1 MLVVSEEVRE
11 AMDARRPVVAL
22 ESTII
27 AHGLPRPRNL
37 LVARELEEAV
47 RQEGAVPA
55 TIAVLDGRPHVGLD
69 KEQLER
75 VANEDAVR
83 KLGHR
88 DLPLAVAC
96 GASGATTVSA
106 TALLAALA
114 GVRVFAT
121 GGLGGVH
128 REWTV
133 TQDESADLG
142 LLARTRITVVCA
154 GVKSILDVPAT
165 LQRLETL
172 GVSVAGYRTDR
183 FPGFYLS
190 DSGHPV
196 DWTLDDPE
204 QVAAVMR
211 AQDALDGPPSARSWS
226 PTRCPRRSSS
236 IRRSTRACSLTRCT
250 RARRRGSRARRS
262 RRSSSSAWYGSPTAP
277 RSAPT
282 WRPCGGTG
290 AAADQGRRG
299 LGRGVSGAPGGALLV
314 VGDVVTDVV
323 ARHRGPLAAGT
334 DTAASVRR
342 LPGGAGANVACSGR
356 ARRVRE
362 GAAAGPGGHRRLCM
376 ARTGAGGVRGAAAP
390 RRRSGG
396 AHGDGHLLVDT
407 ADSAERTFLTDGG
420 ASLRIGPDDSSDAL
434 LDGVGRLHLSGY
446 LLFAEPSRALVSV
459 ALSAA
464 RARGV
469 RVSLDPASAG
479 FLTALGVDRFL
490 GLVEGV
496 DVLLPSRDEACLL
509 TGLPDPADAAA
520 KLTGTFRW

>member
-11 AMDARRPVVAL
+11 AMDTRRPVVAL

-47 RQEGAVPA
+47 RREGAIPA

-75 VANEDAVR
+75 VANEDGIR

-88 DLPLAVAC
+88 DLPLAVAS

-172 GVSVAGYRTDR
+172 GVAVAGYGTDR

-196 DWTLDDPE
+196 DWRLDAPE

-211 AQDALDGPPSARSWS
+211 AQDALDGP
-226 PTRCPRRSSS
+226 
-236 IRRSTRACSLTRCT
+236 
-250 RARRRGSRARRS
+250 
-262 RRSSSSAWYGSPTAP
+262 
-277 RSAPT
+277 RSA
-282 WRPCGGTG
+282 
-290 AAADQGRRG
+290 
-299 LGRGVSGAPGGALLV
+299 LV
-314 VGDVVTDVV
+314 VANPVPEEEQLDPVLHARVLAEALHACETEGVTGQAVTPFLLE
-323 ARHRGPLAAGT
+323 RL
-334 DTAASVRR
+334 VR
-342 LPGGAGANVACSGR
+342 
-356 ARRVRE
+356 
-362 GAAAGPGGHRRLCM
+362 
-376 ARTGAGGVRGAAAP
+376 
-390 RRRSGG
+390 
-396 AHGDGHLLVDT
+396 
-407 ADSAERTFLTDGG
+407 LTDG
-420 ASLRIGPDDSSDAL
+420 ASLNANLAAVRGN
-434 LDGVGRLHLSGY
+434 VRL
-446 LLFAEPSRALVSV
+446 
-459 ALSAA
+459 AA
-464 RARGV
+464 RI
-469 RVSLDPASAG
+469 
-479 FLTALGVDRFL
+479 
-490 GLVEGV
+490 
-496 DVLLPSRDEACLL
+496 
-509 TGLPDPADAAA
+509 AAA
-520 KLTGTFRW
+520 WTGA

>member
-1 MLVVSEEVRE
+1 MMLMVSEEVR
-11 AMDARRPVVAL
+11 AAIDARRPVVAL

-47 RQEGAVPA
+47 RQEGAIPA

-75 VANEDAVR
+75 VANEDGIR

-88 DLPLAVAC
+88 DLPLAVAA

-172 GVSVAGYRTDR
+172 GVAVAGYGTDR

-196 DWTLDDPE
+196 DWTLHTPE
-204 QVAAVMR
+204 EVATVMR
-211 AQDALDGPPSARSWS
+211 AQDALG
-226 PTRCPRRSSS
+226 
-236 IRRSTRACSLTRCT
+236 
-250 RARRRGSRARRS
+250 G
-262 RRSSSSAWYGSPTAP
+262 P
-277 RSAPT
+277 RSA
-282 WRPCGGTG
+282 
-290 AAADQGRRG
+290 
-299 LGRGVSGAPGGALLV
+299 LV
-314 VGDVVTDVV
+314 VAHPVPEEEQLDPALHARVLADALHACEEEGVKGQAVTPFLLDYLV
-323 ARHRGPLAAGT
+323 RHT
-334 DTAASVRR
+334 D
-342 LPGGAGANVACSGR
+342 
-356 ARRVRE
+356 
-362 GAAAGPGGHRRLCM
+362 
-376 ARTGAGGVRGAAAP
+376 
-390 RRRSGG
+390 
-396 AHGDGHLLVDT
+396 
-407 ADSAERTFLTDGG
+407 G
-420 ASLRIGPDDSSDAL
+420 ASLSANLAAVRGN
-434 LDGVGRLHLSGY
+434 VRL
-446 LLFAEPSRALVSV
+446 
-459 ALSAA
+459 AA
-464 RARGV
+464 RV
-469 RVSLDPASAG
+469 
-479 FLTALGVDRFL
+479 
-490 GLVEGV
+490 
-496 DVLLPSRDEACLL
+496 
-509 TGLPDPADAAA
+509 AAA
-520 KLTGTFRW
+520 WAAA